1 MDDGSENPRK
11 PYFFQLA
18 VDALRDVNAQRNKNI
33 ISYARK
39 AMIRYGMSL
48 GLDGAWTNQQL
59 FRELEVIVIKY
70 NYNFEGAEVVLG
82 GPAMA

>member
-1 MDDGSENPRK
+1 
-11 PYFFQLA
+11 
-18 VDALRDVNAQRNKNI
+18 
-33 ISYARK
+33 
-39 AMIRYGMSL
+39 MSL
-48 GLDGAWTNQQL
+48 GLNGAWTIQQL